1 MDSKKLLYIVSG
13 PRRCGKSTLINE
25 FIQKLTPNQTWAII
39 SNLSEVDSHDD
50 KDILFLEEVGG
61 CEGSRY
67 NLNIG
72 VNTDHPRIWI
82 RIAFPSYTAPQQSL
96 L

>member
-13 PRRCGKSTLINE
+13 PRRCGKSTLIND
-25 FIQKLTPNQTWAII
+25 FIQKLTPNKTCAII

-61 CEGSRY
+61 CEGSIY
-67 NLNIG
+67 NINIG
-72 VNTDHPRIWI
+72 VNTDHPRTWI
-82 RIAFPSYTAPQQSL
+82 RVDFMSQQSL